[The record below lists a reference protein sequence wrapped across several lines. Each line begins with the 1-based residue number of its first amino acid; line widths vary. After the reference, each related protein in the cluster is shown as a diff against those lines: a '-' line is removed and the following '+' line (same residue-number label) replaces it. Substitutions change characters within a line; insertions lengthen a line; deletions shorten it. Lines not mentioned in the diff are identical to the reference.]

1 MRVIYE
7 CVLYSNKYGT
17 FGRIRSPEDE
27 YNFVRVEDSPE
38 VETPQPATPPAPPV
52 VEPVKAEDE
61 KSEVTEVSPDGLK
74 NLPHLR
80 TFD

>member
-1 MRVIYE
+1 VRVIYE

-38 VETPQPATPPAPPV
+38 VETPQPPTPPAPPV